1 LDHLG
6 YYNTLGVSEES
17 SYHDIRKAYRRL
29 VKKHHPDR
37 NSSSQSGDMIKKI
50 NAAFEI
56 LSDKDKRKQYD
67 IINSIRDRSFF
78 NENKITKESQQ
89 SPGSFGNPTTKSRNS
104 YGSTV
109 YPNQKPNQKTTANE
123 YNEWRHDRFGDRQ
136 STRIRKDPSVTAG
149 VSMVEGDEGRSK
161 PRTRFNISVDPTL
174 CMAFGSCEVL
184 APKVFV
190 LEKNK
195 IINPKVRIVSED
207 GAPFEDILSA
217 AETCPTKAIRIIDRH
232 SGEQVYP

>member
-6 YYNTLGVSEES
+6 YYQTLGVPEDS
-17 SYHDIRKAYRRL
+17 SYHEIRKAYRRL
-29 VKKHHPDR
+29 AKKHHPDR
-37 NSSSQSGDMIKKI
+37 NSSSHAGDMIKRI

-67 IINSIRDRSFF
+67 ETRPIQNIDLTV
-78 NENKITKESQQ
+78 ETKVAEESQQ
-89 SPGSFGNPTTKSRNS
+89 PHDSYRNPSAKPRNS
-104 YGSTV
+104 YWSTF
-109 YPNQKPNQKTTANE
+109 YSDHKENQKTIENE
-123 YNEWRHDRFGDRQ
+123 YKEWRYERFGERL
-136 STRIRKDPSVTAG
+136 STRIRKGPSVAIDKETIKDDDASSRPDPG
-149 VSMVEGDEGRSK
+149 
-161 PRTRFNISVDPTL
+161 FNILVEPSL

-195 IINPKVRIVSED
+195 IVNPKVRIESED

-217 AETCPTKAIRIIDRH
+217 AETCPTKAIKIIDRQ
-232 SGEQVYP
+232 SGEQVFP

>member
-1 LDHLG
+1 MDYLG
-6 YYNTLGVSEES
+6 YYKTLGVSEDS
-17 SYHDIRKAYRRL
+17 NYHDIRKAYRRL
-29 VKKHHPDR
+29 AKRHHPDK
-37 NSSSQSGDMIKKI
+37 NTSGHSGDMIKMI

-67 IINSIRDRSFF
+67 VTRPIQNGGLSTETNTVKKDHQSFDGF
-78 NENKITKESQQ
+78 EI
-89 SPGSFGNPTTKSRNS
+89 PTRGHKYSHE
-104 YGSTV
+104 STV
-109 YPNQKPNQKTTANE
+109 YPNQNENQTSTDYAFK
-123 YNEWRHDRFGDRQ
+123 EWKHEKFGYRQ
-136 STRIRKDPSVTAG
+136 STRIRKDPSVEIG
-149 VSMVEGDEGRSK
+149 VHGIDEESSK
-161 PRTRFNISVDPTL
+161 PPSRFHISVEPTL

-207 GAPFEDILSA
+207 GASFEDILSA

>member
-6 YYNTLGVSEES
+6 YYETLGVSEES

-50 NAAFEI
+50 NAAFEV

-67 IINSIRDRSFF
+67 ITNSTRDRSLS
-78 NENKITKESQQ
+78 NENKVTKESQQ
-89 SPGSFGNPTTKSRNS
+89 PPDSFGNPTTKSRNS
-104 YGSTV
+104 DGSTV
-109 YPNQKPNQKTTANE
+109 YPNQKANQKTTTNE
-123 YNEWRHDRFGDRQ
+123 YNEWRHDRFGERQ
-136 STRIRKDPSVTAG
+136 STRIRKDPSVTIG
-149 VSMVEGDEGRSK
+149 TSMVEDDEYRSK
-161 PRTRFNISVDPTL
+161 PLTRFNIYVEPTL

>member
-1 LDHLG
+1 MDYLG
-6 YYNTLGVSEES
+6 YYKTLGVSEDS

-29 VKKHHPDR
+29 ARKHHPDR
-37 NSSSQSGDMIKKI
+37 NTESHSGDMIKKI

-67 IINSIRDRSFF
+67 ATRPINNNGFSTEIKVS
-78 NENKITKESQQ
+78 KKSQD
-89 SPGSFGNPTTKSRNS
+89 PYYGFKNPTAKPGYPHET
-104 YGSTV
+104 TV
-109 YPNQKPNQKTTANE
+109 YPNQKENHNTTE
-123 YNEWRHDRFGDRQ
+123 NEWMHERFGDSQ
-136 STRIRKDPSVTAG
+136 STRFRKDPSVIISA
-149 VSMVEGDEGRSK
+149 SMGGEEGSK
-161 PRTRFNISVDPTL
+161 PPARFSISVEPTL

-195 IINPKVRIVSED
+195 IINPKVRIESED
-207 GAPFEDILSA
+207 GAPLEDILSA

-232 SGEQVYP
+232 SGEQVFP

>member
-1 LDHLG
+1 MDHLG
-6 YYNTLGVSEES
+6 YYKTLGVSEDS

-37 NSSSQSGDMIKKI
+37 NSSSHSGDIIKKI

-67 IINSIRDRSFF
+67 VTSPIQNSSLSA
-78 NENKITKESQQ
+78 ETKVAKKSQQ
-89 SPGSFGNPTTKSRNS
+89 PHDGFRNPTARPRNS
-104 YGSTV
+104 YESKD
-109 YPNQKPNQKTTANE
+109 YPNQKENQETIENE
-123 YNEWRHDRFGDRQ
+123 YKEWRHERFGDRQ
-136 STRIRKDPSVTAG
+136 STRIRKDPSVIID
-149 VSMVEGDEGRSK
+149 VSKVEDDEESSK
-161 PRTRFNISVDPTL
+161 PHARFNISVEPTL

-195 IINPKVRIVSED
+195 IINPKVRIESED

-217 AETCPTKAIRIIDRH
+217 AETCPTKAIRIIDRY
-232 SGEQVYP
+232 SGEQVFP

>member
-1 LDHLG
+1 LG
-6 YYNTLGVSEES
+6 YYKTLGVLEDS

-37 NSSSQSGDMIKKI
+37 NTSSHSGDMIKKI

-67 IINSIRDRSFF
+67 VLSPIQNSDLFTETKVAKKNQQPHDSFR
-78 NENKITKESQQ
+78 
-89 SPGSFGNPTTKSRNS
+89 NPAAKPRNS
-104 YGSTV
+104 HESTF
-109 YPNQKPNQKTTANE
+109 YPNHKENQETTENE
-123 YNEWRHDRFGDRQ
+123 YKEWRHEIFGDRQ
-136 STRIRKDPSVTAG
+136 STRIRKDPSVTLG
-149 VSMVEGDEGRSK
+149 VSKVEVDDEENSK
-161 PRTRFNISVDPTL
+161 PHSRFNISVEPTL

-195 IINPKVRIVSED
+195 IINPKVRVESED

-217 AETCPTKAIRIIDRH
+217 AETCPTKAIRIIDREN
-232 SGEQVYP
+232 GEQVFP

>member
-1 LDHLG
+1 LDYLG
-6 YYNTLGVSEES
+6 YYKTLGVSEDS

-29 VKKHHPDR
+29 AKKHHPDR
-37 NSSSQSGDMIKKI
+37 NTASHSGDMIKNI

-67 IINSIRDRSFF
+67 ATRPIHNNGFST
-78 NENKITKESQQ
+78 ETKVSKKSQQ
-89 SPGSFGNPTTKSRNS
+89 PYYGFKNPTAKPGYPHET
-104 YGSTV
+104 TV
-109 YPNQKPNQKTTANE
+109 YPNQKENHNTTE
-123 YNEWRHDRFGDRQ
+123 NEWMHERFGDKQ
-136 STRIRKDPSVTAG
+136 STRFSKDPSVIISA
-149 VSMVEGDEGRSK
+149 SMDGEEGSK
-161 PRTRFNISVDPTL
+161 PPARFSISVEPTL

-195 IINPKVRIVSED
+195 IINPKVRIESED

-232 SGEQVYP
+232 SGEQVFP

>member
-1 LDHLG
+1 MDHLG
-6 YYNTLGVSEES
+6 YYKTLGVSDDS

-29 VKKHHPDR
+29 VRKHHPDR
-37 NSSSQSGDMIKKI
+37 NTSSHSGDMIKKI

-67 IINSIRDRSFF
+67 VTSPIQNSSLSTDYQ
-78 NENKITKESQQ
+78 TKVDKKSQQ
-89 SPGSFGNPTTKSRNS
+89 PHESFRNPAAKPRNS
-104 YGSTV
+104 YESTV
-109 YPNQKPNQKTTANE
+109 YPNQKENQKSTGNE
-123 YNEWRHDRFGDRQ
+123 YKEWRHEKFGDRQ
-136 STRIRKDPSVTAG
+136 STRIRKDPSVI
-149 VSMVEGDEGRSK
+149 MVEDNEESSK
-161 PRTRFNISVDPTL
+161 PLARFSISVEPSL

-195 IINPKVRIVSED
+195 IINPKVRIESED

-217 AETCPTKAIRIIDRH
+217 AETCPTKAIRIIDRQ
-232 SGEQVYP
+232 SGEQVFP

>member
-6 YYNTLGVSEES
+6 YYKTLGVSEDS
-17 SYHDIRKAYRRL
+17 TYHDIRKAYRRL

-37 NSSSQSGDMIKKI
+37 NTSSHSGDMIKKI

-56 LSDKDKRKQYD
+56 LSDTDKRKQYD
-67 IINSIRDRSFF
+67 ATSPFQSSGLFAETRGAKKNQQPHDSFRTPAA
-78 NENKITKESQQ
+78 KL
-89 SPGSFGNPTTKSRNS
+89 RNS
-104 YGSTV
+104 HESTV
-109 YPNQKPNQKTTANE
+109 YPNQKENQENTANE
-123 YNEWRHDRFGDRQ
+123 YKEWRHGRFGDRQ
-136 STRIRKDPSVTAG
+136 STRIRKEPSVILG
-149 VSMVEGDEGRSK
+149 GSKVEDEGASSK
-161 PRTRFNISVDPTL
+161 PYARFNISVEPTL

-232 SGEQVYP
+232 SGEQVFP

>member
-6 YYNTLGVSEES
+6 YYKTLGVSEDA

-37 NSSSQSGDMIKKI
+37 NTSNHSGDMIKKI
-50 NAAFEI
+50 YAAFEI
-56 LSDKDKRKQYD
+56 LSDKDERKQYD
-67 IINSIRDRSFF
+67 LTSPVQNSGLSEETTVAKKSHQPHDGFR
-78 NENKITKESQQ
+78 
-89 SPGSFGNPTTKSRNS
+89 NPAAKPRNS
-104 YGSTV
+104 YESSV
-109 YPNQKPNQKTTANE
+109 YPNQKENQETTENE
-123 YNEWRHDRFGDRQ
+123 YKEWRHERFGDRQ
-136 STRIRKDPSVTAG
+136 SSRIRKDPSEIIG
-149 VSMVEGDEGRSK
+149 VSKVEDDEESSQ
-161 PRTRFNISVDPTL
+161 PHARFNISVEPTL

-195 IINPKVRIVSED
+195 IINPKVRIESED

-217 AETCPTKAIRIIDRH
+217 AETCPTKAITIIDRN
-232 SGEQVYP
+232 SGEQVFP

>member
-6 YYNTLGVSEES
+6 YYKTLGVSEDS

-29 VKKHHPDR
+29 VRKHHPDR
-37 NSSSQSGDMIKKI
+37 NTSSHSGDMIKKI

-67 IINSIRDRSFF
+67 VTSPIQNSSLSTDYQ
-78 NENKITKESQQ
+78 TKVDKKSQQ
-89 SPGSFGNPTTKSRNS
+89 PHESLRNPAAKPRKS
-104 YGSTV
+104 YESTV
-109 YPNQKPNQKTTANE
+109 YPNQKENQKSTGNE
-123 YNEWRHDRFGDRQ
+123 YKEWRHEKFGDRQ
-136 STRIRKDPSVTAG
+136 STRIRKDPSVI
-149 VSMVEGDEGRSK
+149 MVEDNEESSK
-161 PRTRFNISVDPTL
+161 PLARFSISVEPSL

-195 IINPKVRIVSED
+195 IINPKVRIESED

-217 AETCPTKAIRIIDRH
+217 AETCPTKAIRIVDRQ
-232 SGEQVYP
+232 SGEQVFP

>member
-1 LDHLG
+1 MDYLG
-6 YYNTLGVSEES
+6 HYKTLGVSEDS

-29 VKKHHPDR
+29 AKKHHPDR
-37 NSSSQSGDMIKKI
+37 NTSSHSGDLIKKI

-67 IINSIRDRSFF
+67 ATRPIHDNGFST
-78 NENKITKESQQ
+78 ETQAAKKSQQ
-89 SPGSFGNPTTKSRNS
+89 PYYGFRNPTAKPGYPHEAR
-104 YGSTV
+104 V
-109 YPNQKPNQKTTANE
+109 YPNQKENHSTIENE
-123 YNEWRHDRFGDRQ
+123 YKEWMHERFGDKQ
-136 STRIRKDPSVTAG
+136 STRIRKDPSVIISA
-149 VSMVEGDEGRSK
+149 SMGDEEDSK
-161 PRTRFNISVDPTL
+161 PPARFSISVEPTL

-195 IINPKVRIVSED
+195 IINPKVRIESED

-217 AETCPTKAIRIIDRH
+217 AETCPTKAIRIVDRH
-232 SGEQVYP
+232 SGEQVFP

>member
-1 LDHLG
+1 MDYLG
-6 YYNTLGVSEES
+6 YYKTLGVSEDS

-29 VKKHHPDR
+29 ARKHHPDR
-37 NSSSQSGDMIKKI
+37 NTASHSGDMIKKI

-67 IINSIRDRSFF
+67 ATRHINNNGFST
-78 NENKITKESQQ
+78 ETKVSKKSQD
-89 SPGSFGNPTTKSRNS
+89 PYYGFKNPTAKPGYPHET
-104 YGSTV
+104 TV
-109 YPNQKPNQKTTANE
+109 YPNQKENHNTTE
-123 YNEWRHDRFGDRQ
+123 NEWMHERFGDSQ
-136 STRIRKDPSVTAG
+136 STRFSKDPSVIISA
-149 VSMVEGDEGRSK
+149 SMGGEEGSK
-161 PRTRFNISVDPTL
+161 PPARFSISVEPTL

-195 IINPKVRIVSED
+195 IINPKVRIESED

-232 SGEQVYP
+232 SGEQVFP

>member
-6 YYNTLGVSEES
+6 YYKTLGVSEDS

-29 VKKHHPDR
+29 VKKHHPDK
-37 NSSSQSGDMIKKI
+37 NSSSHSGDMIKKI

-67 IINSIRDRSFF
+67 VTSPIQNSGLSA
-78 NENKITKESQQ
+78 ETKVAKKQ
-89 SPGSFGNPTTKSRNS
+89 PHDGNS
-104 YGSTV
+104 YESKA
-109 YPNQKPNQKTTANE
+109 YPNQKENQETTENG
-123 YNEWRHDRFGDRQ
+123 YKEWRHERFGDRQ
-136 STRIRKDPSVTAG
+136 SARIRKDPSVIID
-149 VSMVEGDEGRSK
+149 VSKVEDDEESSK
-161 PRTRFNISVDPTL
+161 PHARFNISVEPTL

-195 IINPKVRIVSED
+195 IINPKVRIESED

-217 AETCPTKAIRIIDRH
+217 AETCPTKAIRIIDRY
-232 SGEQVYP
+232 SGEQVFP

>member
-1 LDHLG
+1 MDHLG
-6 YYNTLGVSEES
+6 YYKTLGVSEDS

-37 NSSSQSGDMIKKI
+37 NTSSRSGDLIKKI

-67 IINSIRDRSFF
+67 TTNPVQNSGFFTETKVAKKTQQPHDSFRNQDPKPSNSYESTF
-78 NENKITKESQQ
+78 YSNENE
-89 SPGSFGNPTTKSRNS
+89 NEETTE
-104 YGSTV
+104 
-109 YPNQKPNQKTTANE
+109 NE
-123 YNEWRHDRFGDRQ
+123 YKEWRHERFGDRQ
-136 STRIRKDPSVTAG
+136 STRIKKDPSVILG
-149 VSMVEGDEGRSK
+149 VSKVEDNEECPK
-161 PRTRFNISVDPTL
+161 PHSRFNISVEPTL

-232 SGEQVYP
+232 SGEQVFP

>member
-6 YYNTLGVSEES
+6 YYKTLGVSEDS

-37 NSSSQSGDMIKKI
+37 NASSLSGDIIKKI
-50 NAAFEI
+50 NVAFEI

-67 IINSIRDRSFF
+67 ITSPIQNNGLFTGTTVAKKNEQPYDSIRNPAAR
-78 NENKITKESQQ
+78 
-89 SPGSFGNPTTKSRNS
+89 PGNSRE
-104 YGSTV
+104 STV
-109 YPNQKPNQKTTANE
+109 YSNHRENQETTENE
-123 YNEWRHDRFGDRQ
+123 YKEWRHERFGGRQ
-136 STRIRKDPSVTAG
+136 STRIRKDPSMILG
-149 VSMVEGDEGRSK
+149 VSKIENDEESSK
-161 PRTRFNISVDPTL
+161 PHARFNISVEPTL

-195 IINPKVRIVSED
+195 IINPKVRVESED

-217 AETCPTKAIRIIDRH
+217 AETCPTKAIRIIDRD
-232 SGEQVYP
+232 SGEQVFP

>member
-1 LDHLG
+1 MG
-6 YYNTLGVSEES
+6 YYKTLGVSEDS

-37 NSSSQSGDMIKKI
+37 NTSSHSGDMIKKI

-67 IINSIRDRSFF
+67 VTSPIQNSGLFTETKVAKKNQQTHDSFR
-78 NENKITKESQQ
+78 
-89 SPGSFGNPTTKSRNS
+89 NPAAKPRNS
-104 YGSTV
+104 HESTR
-109 YPNQKPNQKTTANE
+109 YPNQKENQETTENE
-123 YNEWRHDRFGDRQ
+123 YKGWRHEIFGDRQ
-136 STRIRKDPSVTAG
+136 STRIRKDPSVTLG
-149 VSMVEGDEGRSK
+149 ESKVEDDDEENSK
-161 PRTRFNISVDPTL
+161 PHARFNISVEPTL

-195 IINPKVRIVSED
+195 IINPKVRIESED

-217 AETCPTKAIRIIDRH
+217 AETCPTKAIRIIDRDN
-232 SGEQVYP
+232 GEQVFP

>member
-6 YYNTLGVSEES
+6 YYNTLGVSEDS

-29 VKKHHPDR
+29 ARKHHPDR
-37 NSSSQSGDMIKKI
+37 NKSSHSGDMIKKI
-50 NAAFEI
+50 NAAFEV

-67 IINSIRDRSFF
+67 VSSPIQNSSLST
-78 NENKITKESQQ
+78 ETKVAKKSQQ
-89 SPGSFGNPTTKSRNS
+89 PHEGFRNPGAKTRNS
-104 YGSTV
+104 YESTV
-109 YPNQKPNQKTTANE
+109 YPNQKENQKPTENE
-123 YNEWRHDRFGDRQ
+123 YKEWTHERFGDRQ
-136 STRIRKDPSVTAG
+136 STRIRKDPSVIMD
-149 VSMVEGDEGRSK
+149 VSMVEDNEESSK
-161 PRTRFNISVDPTL
+161 PLARFSISVEPTL

-195 IINPKVRIVSED
+195 IINPKVRIESED

-217 AETCPTKAIRIIDRH
+217 AETCPTKAIRIIDRQ
-232 SGEQVYP
+232 SGEQVFP